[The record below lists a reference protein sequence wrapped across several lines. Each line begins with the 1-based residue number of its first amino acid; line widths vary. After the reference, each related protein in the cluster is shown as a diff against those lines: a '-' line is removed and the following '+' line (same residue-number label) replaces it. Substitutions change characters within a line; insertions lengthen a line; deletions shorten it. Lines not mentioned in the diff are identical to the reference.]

1 MTPLWPSFWT
11 DIPEDDRP
19 ALREILTELL
29 ATGVL
34 FGETGRERELFLTAR
49 QYTRHLADY
58 LAPLSLELV
67 ADPDRPIL
75 QARPIPGECGLTARF
90 TKDETLVV
98 LTLWRLY
105 DDARME
111 GPAETVVI
119 SANDLYARLKLYFEH
134 IEPPAETHLERIL
147 AKLRSKRLIRFQK
160 NEERFGESRLEILP
174 TLSRAI
180 PFERAEE
187 WTQAAALF
195 QQAAPSEGDTAADAE
210 NEAQP

>member
-11 DIPEDDRP
+11 DIPEVDRP

-34 FGETGRERELFLTAR
+34 FGENGRERELFLTAR
-49 QYTRHLADY
+49 QYTRQLADY

-67 ADPDRPIL
+67 PDPDRPIL

-174 TLSRAI
+174 TLSRHSVRKSRGMDSSRGFVPAGCA
-180 PFERAEE
+180 FR
-187 WTQAAALF
+187 
-195 QQAAPSEGDTAADAE
+195 G
-210 NEAQP
+210 

>member
-11 DIPEDDRP
+11 DIPEVDRP

-34 FGETGRERELFLTAR
+34 FGENGRERELFLTAR
-49 QYTRHLADY
+49 QYTRQLADY

-67 ADPDRPIL
+67 PDPDRPIL

-195 QQAAPSEGDTAADAE
+195 QQAVPSEGDTAADAE
-210 NEAQP
+210 NEVQS

>member
-11 DIPEDDRP
+11 DIPEVDRP

-34 FGETGRERELFLTAR
+34 FGENGRERELFLTAR
-49 QYTRHLADY
+49 QYTRQLADY

-67 ADPDRPIL
+67 PDPDRPIL

-195 QQAAPSEGDTAADAE
+195 QQAVPSEGDTAADAE
-210 NEAQP
+210 NQAQS

>member
-11 DIPEDDRP
+11 DIPEVDRP

-34 FGETGRERELFLTAR
+34 FGENGRERELFLTAR
-49 QYTRHLADY
+49 QYTRQLADY

-67 ADPDRPIL
+67 PDPDRPIL

-134 IEPPAETHLERIL
+134 IEPPAESHLERIL

-195 QQAAPSEGDTAADAE
+195 QQAVPSEGDTAADAE
-210 NEAQP
+210 NEAQS

>member
-1 MTPLWPSFWT
+1 MNPLWPSFWAQ
-11 DIPEDDRP
+11 IPDDDRP

-34 FGETGRERELFLTAR
+34 FGESGREREIYLTAR
-49 QYTRHLADY
+49 KYEPQLADY
-58 LAPLSLELV
+58 LAALNLNLV
-67 ADPDRPIL
+67 PDPDRPLL

-111 GPAETVVI
+111 RPAETVI
-119 SANDLYARLKLYFEH
+119 SSANDLYGRLKLYFEH
-134 IEPPAETHLERIL
+134 IEPPANTHLERIL
-147 AKLRSKRLIRFQK
+147 SKLRSKRLIRFQK
-160 NEERFGESRLEILP
+160 DEEHFGESQIEILP
-174 TLSRAI
+174 TLARTI

-187 WTQAAALF
+187 WAQATALF
-195 QQAAPSEGDTAADAE
+195 QQEPGAEDDEAASESE
-210 NEAQP
+210 PQP

>member
-11 DIPEDDRP
+11 DIPEVDRP

-34 FGETGRERELFLTAR
+34 FGENGRERELFLTAR
-49 QYTRHLADY
+49 QYARQLADY

-67 ADPDRPIL
+67 PDPDRPIL

-195 QQAAPSEGDTAADAE
+195 QQAVPSEGDTATDAE
-210 NEAQP
+210 NEAQS

>member
-1 MTPLWPSFWT
+1 
-11 DIPEDDRP
+11 
-19 ALREILTELL
+19 
-29 ATGVL
+29 
-34 FGETGRERELFLTAR
+34 
-49 QYTRHLADY
+49 
-58 LAPLSLELV
+58 
-67 ADPDRPIL
+67 
-75 QARPIPGECGLTARF
+75 
-90 TKDETLVV
+90 VV

-195 QQAAPSEGDTAADAE
+195 QQAVPSEGDTAADAE
-210 NEAQP
+210 NEAQS

>member
-11 DIPEDDRP
+11 DIPEVDRP

-34 FGETGRERELFLTAR
+34 FGENGRERELFVTAR
-49 QYTRHLADY
+49 QYTRQLADY

-67 ADPDRPIL
+67 PDPDRPIL

-160 NEERFGESRLEILP
+160 NEERFGESRIEILP

-187 WTQAAALF
+187 WNQAAALF
-195 QQAAPSEGDTAADAE
+195 QQAVPSELDTGADAE
-210 NEAQP
+210 NEAQS

>member
-11 DIPEDDRP
+11 DIPEVDRP

-34 FGETGRERELFLTAR
+34 FGENGRERELFLTAR
-49 QYTRHLADY
+49 QYTRQLTDY

-67 ADPDRPIL
+67 PDPDRPIL

-195 QQAAPSEGDTAADAE
+195 QQAVPSEGDTAADAE
-210 NEAQP
+210 NEAQS

>member
-11 DIPEDDRP
+11 DIPEVDRP

-34 FGETGRERELFLTAR
+34 FGENGRERELFLTAR
-49 QYTRHLADY
+49 QYTRQLADY

-67 ADPDRPIL
+67 PDPDRPIL

-160 NEERFGESRLEILP
+160 NEERFGESWLEILP

-195 QQAAPSEGDTAADAE
+195 QQAVPSEGDTAADAE
-210 NEAQP
+210 NEVQS